1 MKVNCSGG
9 QNGGTHVEVDV
20 AGVGLVLGCRGK
32 PPYRLQVAEEG
43 SVCTHGLGDN
53 MHTHYTLLLSRT
65 WPQTK
70 PL

>member
-1 MKVNCSGG
+1 M
-9 QNGGTHVEVDV
+9 EVDV
-20 AGVGLVLGCRGK
+20 AGVWLVLGCRCK